1 MTPTFADMVET
12 LRRLVKRDSD
22 RLLRE
27 RGHGPDIIRDN
38 RIEIV
43 RGAREWTIERRTQF
57 GATPLFAVDLDTRI
71 VTPITSDPSS
81 PAHASRRVPLAE
93 VRHYDWRLAP
103 QLRADVDP
111 MPWASASAAPVTG
124 KRPKRTGAREPTM
137 RTASVGEDYGSTWQP
152 DPTFDPS
159 STINSD
165 PITGNWVGK
174 SFRSS
179 DSDRDILAAVR
190 RDIAAAIRM
199 GALPPGM
206 KVSVRQPAPGRN
218 MRVLVTEVPGV
229 WLIDPETARVEQ
241 WTKPTEARSAIT
253 RRLVSIVMN
262 YGYSR
267 RTPGVDYEPRS
278 LTDRMP
284 FDVRYDDALIAQQSR
299 DAHGVEAGEREDMR
313 LAQSITK
320 ALKLP
325 LTSAFVVGAVILG
338 PSHWRLEWRTS
349 PRYAKARYG
358 AKPPPV
364 LFAQDVTSPG
374 EALEF
379 ARAWH
384 RETKTNR

>member
-71 VTPITSDPSS
+71 VTPITRDPASS
-81 PAHASRRVPLAE
+81 AHASRRVPLAE
-93 VRHYDWRLAP
+93 VRRYDWRLAP
-103 QLRADVDP
+103 LLRADVDP
-111 MPWASASAAPVTG
+111 MPWASAVEARDTR
-124 KRPKRTGAREPTM
+124 KRPKRPGAREPTL
-137 RTASVGEDYGSTWQP
+137 RTAPVAEDYGSTWQP
-152 DPTFDPS
+152 DPAFDPS

-179 DSDRDILAAVR
+179 DSDRVILAAVR
-190 RDIAAAIRM
+190 RDIAAAIRT

-206 KVSVRQPAPGRN
+206 KVSVRQPAPGRA
-218 MRVLVTEVPGV
+218 MQVLVTEVPGV
-229 WLIDPETARVEQ
+229 WLIDPETARNQQ
-241 WTKPTEARSAIT
+241 WTMATEARSAIA
-253 RRLVSIVMN
+253 RRLASIVMN

-267 RTPGVDYEPRS
+267 RTQGVDSEPRS

-284 FDVRYDDALIAQQSR
+284 FDVVYDDALIAQQAR
-299 DAHGVEAGEREDMR
+299 DALGVEAGEREDMR

-320 ALKLP
+320 ALRLP
-325 LTSAFVVGAVILG
+325 STSAFVVGAVILG
-338 PSHWRLEWRTS
+338 PSHWRIEWRTS
-349 PRYAKARYG
+349 LRYAKARYG

-384 RETKTNR
+384 RETKTKR